1 MRCNKIL
8 FVFLSLFLGSPSAG
22 AAEQVSLQL
31 KWMHQFQF
39 AGYYVALEKGYFK
52 EAGFDVTIS
61 ERNPKTSPINDVLE
75 GRADF
80 GIADSSIV
88 LHRLLDKKV
97 VIASTIFQS
106 SPLVLMSLKSE
117 NITSP
122 YDLVG
127 KRIMYQRSVDDASI
141 QAMLQ
146 LFNISSEQFTYVPH
160 NFNNWA
166 LVDEQADVLSAYLLN
181 QPHLYRKAGYE
192 VNVLDPSSYGI
203 DFYGDLIF
211 TTESRVRSDM
221 EGVKR
226 FVEAAR
232 RGWQDAVNNPEQAI
246 DLILNKYSPDAD
258 REKLQLE
265 AKSTQQLIKERF
277 VSIGTVYPERFE
289 RIAQAY
295 IDLDMANAG
304 SSIAGL
310 LLSDYQAKPFQL
322 SSNAI
327 VVSVAGLIIL
337 FGYLAYQIIF
347 NRRLQALVKDKTI
360 ALERAND
367 YLSHNVALLEEKN
380 EELAQ
385 STEKAEVATR
395 SKSAFLANMSHE
407 VRTPMNGIFGS
418 LQLIKLENLPAN
430 VKQLV
435 DQALI
440 SSSSLLTIINDI
452 LDFSKIEAGKL
463 SLETVPFSFRRIL
476 DTVLAP
482 QIALAQS
489 KNITLETVIDSDF
502 HDGWIGDP
510 TRIQQILTNI
520 ISNAVK
526 FTDTGGV
533 VIKISARENKG
544 DVTQLLFTVK
554 DTGIGMDDESV
565 SKLFYRFEQADT
577 SITRKF
583 GGTGLGMSITYML
596 VEQMGGNIQV
606 ESALGKGS
614 CFTITIPLKPDYSFS
629 SPSNIQKEEELDI
642 PDFASKRILVAEDNK
657 VNQMIFRAILLKTG
671 CEFEIVENGQLAVD
685 LAHERDF
692 DLILLDIQMPVLDGL
707 SACKI
712 LKSKSIASP
721 IIAVTANVMAED
733 ITEYQIAG
741 FDDYVA
747 KPIDISKFYLVL
759 MDHLI

>member
-1 MRCNKIL
+1 MRCNKVL

-52 EAGFDVTIS
+52 EAGFDVTIN
-61 ERNPKTSPINDVLE
+61 ERNPKTSPLNDVLE

-106 SPLVLMSLKSE
+106 SPLVLMSLKSA

-146 LFNISSEQFTYVPH
+146 LFNISSEQFTYIPH

-166 LVDEQADVLSAYLLN
+166 LVDEQADVLSAYLSN

-277 VSIGTVYPERFE
+277 VPIGTVYPERFD

-295 IDLDMANAG
+295 IDLGMASAG
-304 SSIAGL
+304 SSIDGL
-310 LLSDYQAKPFQL
+310 LLSDHQAQPFQL
-322 SSNAI
+322 STNTIYVLGEVETKDGKVLEPTYDTYNKTNPEDFTSLLNQWI
-327 VVSVAGLIIL
+327 DNSGVLDKDDIPE
-337 FGYLAYQIIF
+337 FKK
-347 NRRLQALVKDKTI
+347 LVMKQKQSKLKTI
-360 ALERAND
+360 
-367 YLSHNVALLEEKN
+367 
-380 EELAQ
+380 Q
-385 STEKAEVATR
+385 G
-395 SKSAFLANMSHE
+395 
-407 VRTPMNGIFGS
+407 NGFNY
-418 LQLIKLENLPAN
+418 KP
-430 VKQLV
+430 
-435 DQALI
+435 
-440 SSSSLLTIINDI
+440 
-452 LDFSKIEAGKL
+452 
-463 SLETVPFSFRRIL
+463 SF
-476 DTVLAP
+476 
-482 QIALAQS
+482 
-489 KNITLETVIDSDF
+489 
-502 HDGWIGDP
+502 
-510 TRIQQILTNI
+510 
-520 ISNAVK
+520 
-526 FTDTGGV
+526 
-533 VIKISARENKG
+533 
-544 DVTQLLFTVK
+544 DV
-554 DTGIGMDDESV
+554 
-565 SKLFYRFEQADT
+565 
-577 SITRKF
+577 
-583 GGTGLGMSITYML
+583 
-596 VEQMGGNIQV
+596 
-606 ESALGKGS
+606 
-614 CFTITIPLKPDYSFS
+614 
-629 SPSNIQKEEELDI
+629 
-642 PDFASKRILVAEDNK
+642 
-657 VNQMIFRAILLKTG
+657 
-671 CEFEIVENGQLAVD
+671 
-685 LAHERDF
+685 
-692 DLILLDIQMPVLDGL
+692 
-707 SACKI
+707 
-712 LKSKSIASP
+712 IAS
-721 IIAVTANVMAED
+721 
-733 ITEYQIAG
+733 G
-741 FDDYVA
+741 L
-747 KPIDISKFYLVL
+747 K
-759 MDHLI
+759 